1 MFINLVL
8 HDTSCLQHVTA
19 VVLAKSISLDLKCC
33 SLVNRSS
40 HSIFNQWPTV
50 LSCIDINLSE
60 SGAENSTITSVVT
73 GLPLG
78 ICVAFSTL
86 LVILQTYSVSRTEV
100 LLLNYLNQIQ
110 IAPTKLC
117 CCSIFVLYTLNKLCC
132 YLVFVLSPSHYT
144 VILCLCCLHV
154 ILLSCVCALCTLYCY
169 LVFVLS
175 PPCYT
180 VILCLCCLH
189 VILLSCVCAVSA
201 TLYCYLVFVLS
212 PRYTVILCLCCLLQ
226 DVLLSCICAVSSNQV
241 ILFCIAE
248 TVISHRIYYFPFHP
262 LPNVLYTHG
271 GNY

>member
-86 LVILQTYSVSRTEV
+86 LVILQTYSVSHTEV

-132 YLVFVLSPSHYT
+132 YLVFVLSPRYT
-144 VILCLCCLHV
+144 VILCLC
-154 ILLSCVCALCTLYCY
+154 S
-169 LVFVLS
+169 
-175 PPCYT
+175 
-180 VILCLCCLH
+180 LH
-189 VILLSCVCAVSA
+189 VILLSCVCAVSSM
-201 TLYCYLVFVLS
+201 LYCYLVFVLS